1 VFKIKLI
8 KNVRISSGWI
18 AKGTVLVARR
28 RPGSFLGINSPY
40 QVIEGPHAGEEI
52 PMEYAVVLPA
62 ERMYSESEYNKLRD
76 ELIERREEVAALTKQ
91 NEYLVKIVESQD
103 KAIDKWEKAWEK
115 ERCEKRLLQE
125 EINQLVAEKKVVLPP
140 EVANALDKEF
150 GSANEEQKQW
160 GFSNIVR
167 LHPIHLSPEAR
178 KIKDYFHAAKYL
190 NLAQALIYGYT
201 VEQTLEQRIRQGVQK
216 IYEQWTQIPSTGDD
230 QADGAD
236 LAERITK
243 FVAAELKL

>member
-18 AKGTVLVARR
+18 AKGTVLVARK

-52 PMEYAVVLPA
+52 PVEYAVVLPA

-76 ELIERREEVAALTKQ
+76 ELIERREEVAALR
-91 NEYLVKIVESQD
+91 E
-103 KAIDKWEKAWEK
+103 
-115 ERCEKRLLQE
+115 EKRMLQE

-140 EVANALDKEF
+140 EVANAFDKEF

>member
-1 VFKIKLI
+1 MQI
-8 KNVRISSGWI
+8 VRIKI
-18 AKGTVLVARR
+18 VKGF
-28 RPGSFLGINSPY
+28 RPDRFSEFI
-40 QVIEGPHAGEEI
+40 HAGEVFEARRLTFNAFD
-52 PMEYAVVLPA
+52 METPFQIIEGKHSGQEVPFKFCIVLPKERTYTEA
-62 ERMYSESEYNKLRD
+62 EYRAVYQ
-76 ELIERREEVAALTKQ
+76 ELLQRREEVAALR
-91 NEYLVKIVESQD
+91 E
-103 KAIDKWEKAWEK
+103 
-115 ERCEKRLLQE
+115 EKRMLQE

>member
-1 VFKIKLI
+1 LFKIKLI
-8 KNVRISSGWI
+8 KNFHINSGWI
-18 AKGTVLVARR
+18 AKGTVLVARK

-52 PMEYAVVLPA
+52 PVEYAVVLPA

-76 ELIERREEVAALTKQ
+76 ELIERREEVAALR
-91 NEYLVKIVESQD
+91 E
-103 KAIDKWEKAWEK
+103 
-115 ERCEKRLLQE
+115 EKRMLQE
-125 EINQLVAEKKVVLPP
+125 EINQLVAEKKVSLPR
-140 EVANALDKEF
+140 EVAEAIEYFREPPL
-150 GSANEEQKQW
+150 
-160 GFSNIVR
+160 FSNFDIIE
-167 LHPIHLSPEAR
+167 LATR
-178 KIKDYFHAAKYL
+178 KEQPGDNRHTL
-190 NLAQALIYGYT
+190 ALINYARNNIDNFVMALVNGYT
-201 VEQTLEQRIRQGVQK
+201 VEQTLQERIRQGVQK

>member
-1 VFKIKLI
+1 VNYVMTAAHLHIQGKFIPAGTILPVEDANGFWRVVSGPYEGIKVAGFHCTTFPLYQE
-8 KNVRISSGWI
+8 
-18 AKGTVLVARR
+18 VLQ
-28 RPGSFLGINSPY
+28 L
-40 QVIEGPHAGEEI
+40 
-52 PMEYAVVLPA
+52 
-62 ERMYSESEYNKLRD
+62 
-76 ELIERREEVAALTKQ
+76 REEVAALTKH
-91 NEYLVKIVESQD
+91 NEYLVKRVESQD
-103 KAIDKWEKAWEK
+103 KAIVKWEKAWEK
-115 ERCEKRLLQE
+115 ERDEKRMLQE

-190 NLAQALIYGYT
+190 SLARALIYGYT

-230 QADGAD
+230 QADGSD